1 MVEIR
6 DISEVALPLYR
17 HIIRETANSLQTQ
30 VSKYFLYLS
39 TCSPQLVLLTRQN
52 VLCCSIN
59 RLFLHFTSNLVEPSL
74 SVSLDCCCGLAALAL
89 WGHEKRQVSVGR
101 KHPGRTHAPVC
112 FVIFCPGAQRRANF
126 ITFFY
131 QCMTCPVWNTG
142 CEWKENEDWWLLD
155 TAGHEARGKGEVLCL
170 KLCFIN
176 LISNSRDCESAK
188 MWC

>member
-1 MVEIR
+1 MC
-6 DISEVALPLYR
+6 
-17 HIIRETANSLQTQ
+17 
-30 VSKYFLYLS
+30 KYFLYLS

-59 RLFLHFTSNLVEPSL
+59 RLFLHFTGNLVEPSL

-89 WGHEKRQVSVGR
+89 WGYEKRQVSVGR

-126 ITFFY
+126 IKYFY

-142 CEWKENEDWWLLD
+142 CEWKENEDWWLRYGWPWGSREGRGFVL
-155 TAGHEARGKGEVLCL
+155 EAVLYQFDFKQPRLWKYEDVMLASCTFNFRFTWT
-170 KLCFIN
+170 KN
-176 LISNSRDCESAK
+176 LPKN
-188 MWC
+188 